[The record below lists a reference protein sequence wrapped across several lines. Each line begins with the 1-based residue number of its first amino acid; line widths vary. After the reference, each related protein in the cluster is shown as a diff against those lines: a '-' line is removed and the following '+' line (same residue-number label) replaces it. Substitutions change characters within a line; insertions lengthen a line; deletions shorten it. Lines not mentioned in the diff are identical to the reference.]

1 MNKSNKAVGA
11 GVAVAAV
18 VLVKLAAKTAFI
30 AAIFGGTFGGV
41 SYAKTEYEMSMTN
54 IKRDVSE
61 YSAKHGGEY
70 FHEGLQ
76 FNQMRVDEPNKRIVV
91 AFTWTNLTSD
101 QVDYMNR
108 TRPGFLAEAV
118 EEDRQA
124 SIKHFQQ
131 EKDYRVLFNHGW
143 SVEYV
148 QKTGDGRI
156 VEDYTIAKNDLP
168 EDAR

>member
-1 MNKSNKAVGA
+1 MSKSNKAVGA
-11 GVAVAAV
+11 GIAVAAV
-18 VLVKLAAKTAFI
+18 VLVKLAAKTAFV
-30 AAIFGGTFGGV
+30 ASIFGATYGGV
-41 SYAKTEYEMSMTN
+41 SYAKTEYEMSMSN
-54 IKRDVSE
+54 IKRDVAE

-70 FHEGLQ
+70 IHEGLM

-91 AFTWTNLTSD
+91 ASTWTNLTSE
-101 QVDYMNR
+101 QVDYVNR
-108 TRPGFLAEAV
+108 TQPGVLAQAT
-118 EEDRQA
+118 EEDRQG

-156 VEDYTIAKNDLP
+156 VEDYTITKNDLP
-168 EDAR
+168 EGAS